1 VRPLLALFCGVLRPL
16 WIFGALAEDVWDR
29 AGFAWDVS
37 LLRAIHGYATPSRD
51 AVMIVI
57 TGRRERLARP
67 GAGGESARGAGD
79 SGARRADQTIRHV
92 GLAVRETIPLHQPA

>member
-1 VRPLLALFCGVLRPL
+1 MPRRSDPGAKDRRERLTRLITLLADRRWPLLALFCGVLGPL
-16 WIFGALAEDVWDR
+16 WIFGALAEDVRDR
-29 AGFAWDVS
+29 EGFAWDVP

-67 GAGGESARGAGD
+67 GAGG
-79 SGARRADQTIRHV
+79 
-92 GLAVRETIPLHQPA
+92 